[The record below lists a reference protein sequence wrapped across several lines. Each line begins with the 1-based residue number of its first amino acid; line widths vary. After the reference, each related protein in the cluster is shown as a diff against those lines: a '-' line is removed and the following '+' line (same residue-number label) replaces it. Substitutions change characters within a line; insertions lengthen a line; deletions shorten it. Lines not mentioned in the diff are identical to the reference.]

1 MSDIQR
7 MSGTF
12 NSPEAKGENY
22 VLTGTAPVSEMGNY
36 TKEVMQ
42 YTHGRGRL
50 SCSLKGYE
58 PCHNSDEVIAQIGY
72 DCDADVDNPCGSV
85 FCSHGAGYNVPW
97 NEVGEHMHL
106 PSILDAPKD
115 DEIGTNSENAFAKC
129 KTQDDIFALDKE
141 LMQIFEQTY
150 GPVTRRKHAPE
161 KRHVKAVS
169 SIDKA
174 AEKYRKSPVYD
185 GTEYLLVD
193 GYNVIFAWEHLKELS
208 ERSLDG
214 ARHALINI
222 LCNYQ
227 GYSKCNLILVFECV
241 GCYNT
246 HLVGFGKLVRGFL
259 NKHIGGFC
267 LFGIYNADIIHG
279 FNLSVFALYLV
290 RIKHENKVTL
300 TVALIVAE
308 KTSHK
313 LAKTNKVRVVTSD
326 ALEQMII
333 LGNGA
338 LRVSSRA
345 FLEEVRQAE
354 NEIREIINSSNELN
368 NNMN

>member
-1 MSDIQR
+1 MLTGSPITDIEITLVSGKAHAKHTEGGDFRQATYRAVRQGLRCAKSILLEPVYDFTLEVPNENVGRAMSDIQR

-12 NSPEAKGENY
+12 NSPEAKGENS

-72 DCDADVDNPCGSV
+72 DCDADVDNPSGSV

-174 AEKYRKSPVYD
+174 AEKYKKSPCM
-185 GTEYLLVD
+185 TARSICLLTATMLFLR
-193 GYNVIFAWEHLKELS
+193 GNTSKSFPKE
-208 ERSLDG
+208 
-214 ARHALINI
+214 
-222 LCNYQ
+222 
-227 GYSKCNLILVFECV
+227 V
-241 GCYNT
+241 
-246 HLVGFGKLVRGFL
+246 
-259 NKHIGGFC
+259 
-267 LFGIYNADIIHG
+267 
-279 FNLSVFALYLV
+279 
-290 RIKHENKVTL
+290 L
-300 TVALIVAE
+300 TVQGML
-308 KTSHK
+308 
-313 LAKTNKVRVVTSD
+313 
-326 ALEQMII
+326 
-333 LGNGA
+333 
-338 LRVSSRA
+338 
-345 FLEEVRQAE
+345 
-354 NEIREIINSSNELN
+354 
-368 NNMN
+368 

>member
-1 MSDIQR
+1 MCEVTIRRAKFKDIPQLDKLLFEVHKIHSDIR
-7 MSGTF
+7 PDLFTV
-12 NSPEAKGENY
+12 GEKK
-22 VLTGTAPVSEMGNY
+22 Y
-36 TKEVMQ
+36 TDEELERIIVDEQKPIFVAEHNGKV
-42 YTHGRGRL
+42 
-50 SCSLKGYE
+50 KGYAFCIFRQNLE
-58 PCHNSDEVIAQIGY
+58 SKSVTNIKTLYIDDLCVDEDTRG
-72 DCDADVDNPCGSV
+72 
-85 FCSHGAGYNVPW
+85 
-97 NEVGEHMHL
+97 MH
-106 PSILDAPKD
+106 
-115 DEIGTNSENAFAKC
+115 IGTNSENAFAKC
-129 KTQDDIFALDKE
+129 KTQNDIFALDKE

-174 AEKYRKSPVYD
+174 AEKYKKSPVYD

-227 GYSKCNLILVFECV
+227 GYSKCNLILVFDAYKVKGEHREV
-241 GCYNT
+241 EAVNNISIVYT
-246 HLVGFGKLVRGFL
+246 KEAET
-259 NKHIGGFC
+259 
-267 LFGIYNADIIHG
+267 ADMFI
-279 FNLSVFALYLV
+279 
-290 RIKHENKVTL
+290 
-300 TVALIVAE
+300 E